1 MERKLHEAAA
11 QLPEA
16 SLEFSR
22 IEKTARLCSKKTN
35 RRFIRVAIAACFA
48 LLLCIGIGS
57 HAYQAEA
64 REYEAA
70 VAFFAENGLSTE
82 GLTRA
87 EVKAVYRDITT
98 KSFTYSKTGQ
108 VIQSSLTQEQIAGFE
123 ILQQEPTPE
132 DVENLWNY
140 KNHGEWFVPY
150 VKPDYQYGSEP
161 IWDADGLAREFRYYI
176 EKYTDGEAV
185 WQVELP
191 FGYGEHLEV
200 ADGVIVWGD
209 DLERISDTLYR
220 YSWIGKIDQSG
231 NLLWIQQLQ
240 NGYNEEYAHAVLE
253 NADGSYTLFSRG
265 DNKIL
270 CVSCY
275 SPDGVRT
282 LYKETDLGTHGVGLV
297 AHYQGGYLVQV
308 SPQGENESARFIR
321 VDRQGNVTEGF
332 AYSNRDGN
340 YVWRDMVEFGGKVYI
355 SAYKTPKIGGDEEFF
370 GRTEIARILD
380 FCFGK
385 WEESTDGSWGVSN
398 EELTPVVR
406 ENYTAVLLVC
416 DPADHGKMQ
425 TFYTVSGSLGADLI
439 ITEDNRLIW
448 ETESITDTFFSP
460 GTSSFTIGG
469 QCYVYQYSFGPE
481 GNLITLGRTDRV
493 TNFRR

>member
-1 MERKLHEAAA
+1 MERKLHEAGA
-11 QLPEA
+11 QLPVP
-16 SLEFSR
+16 SLNFSR
-22 IEKTARLCSKKTN
+22 IEDTARLQGGETKQQK
-35 RRFIRVAIAACFA
+35 RRIFRIAVVACFA

-57 HAYQAEA
+57 HAYRAEA

-82 GLTRA
+82 GLTR
-87 EVKAVYRDITT
+87 EEIKAVYRDITT

-132 DVENLWNY
+132 DIENLWNY
-140 KNHGEWFVPY
+140 KNSGEWFVPY
-150 VKPDYQYGSEP
+150 IKPDYAY
-161 IWDADGLAREFRYYI
+161 DLEFILDSNGVAKGRKYYF
-176 EKYTDGEAV
+176 EKYEGTEVA
-185 WQVELP
+185 WRVELP
-191 FGYGEHLEV
+191 FGYGKYLEV
-200 ADGVIVWGD
+200 TDGVIVWGD
-209 DLERISDTLYR
+209 VSERISDTYYR
-220 YSWIGKIDQSG
+220 YGWIGKIDQAG
-231 NLLWIQQLQ
+231 NLLWVHQLH

-265 DNKIL
+265 DKAMF

-275 SPDGVRT
+275 SPDGERT
-282 LYKETDLGTHGVGLV
+282 HYKETDLGKHGMGLV

-308 SPQGENESARFIR
+308 STQGENEFARFIQ
-321 VDRQGNVTEGF
+321 VDQQGNVTDGF
-332 AYSNRDGN
+332 SYSDRDGR
-340 YVWRDMVEFGGKVYI
+340 YVLQDMVEFGGRLYI
-355 SAYKTPKIGGDEEFF
+355 SAYKTPKLGEDERDY
-370 GRTEIARILD
+370 GSRTEIARILE
-380 FCFGK
+380 FCFSYEG
-385 WEESTDGSWGVSN
+385 WDVPN

-406 ENYTAVLLVC
+406 KQYTAVLLVC
-416 DPADHGKMQ
+416 DPASKGKME

-448 ETESITDTFFSP
+448 ETESIADTFFSP
-460 GTSSFTIGG
+460 ATSSFTIGG

-481 GNLITLGRTDRV
+481 GNLITMGRTDRV